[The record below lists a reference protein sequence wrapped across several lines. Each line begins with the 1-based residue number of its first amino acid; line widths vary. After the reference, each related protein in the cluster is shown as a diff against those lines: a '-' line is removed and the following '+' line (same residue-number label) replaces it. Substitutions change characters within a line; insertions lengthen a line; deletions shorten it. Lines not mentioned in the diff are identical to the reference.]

1 MQSSLPPQ
9 DLVEANPGVLAEGMF
24 DLQTGVA
31 PLHMAAKAG
40 QLGAMQHLLDL
51 GAGLDWRDGAGLT
64 ALQVGFTGVGHAGMM
79 AVAGDVD
86 KWSRAIAEL
95 AGCSCGAGC

>member
-1 MQSSLPPQ
+1 M
-9 DLVEANPGVLAEGMF
+9 VEANPGLLAEGMF

-40 QLGAMQHLLDL
+40 QLGAMQQLLDL

-64 ALQVGFTGVGHAGMM
+64 ALQVGYGCDLCWRGGVWHVRLTRCG
-79 AVAGDVD
+79 
-86 KWSRAIAEL
+86 L
-95 AGCSCGAGC
+95 AACYGL